1 MTKQTEKFTWNDENT
16 SIVVE
21 KYLAKHAESPET
33 ANSTDFLNAL
43 AKEVGATSGVS
54 VRTKLVNV
62 GKYTKGE
69 VRKVGGGSSLRKA
82 HIVRALEKVALQS
95 DIGEKGDFDS
105 LESCKMDAL
114 KLLAKMIPGVNEAV
128 EEMLS

>member
-1 MTKQTEKFTWNDENT
+1 MTKATEKFTWNDENT

-21 KYLAKHAESPET
+21 KYLAQHAENAEI

-69 VRKVGGGSSLRKA
+69 VRKVGGGSSVRKA
-82 HIVRALEKVALQS
+82 HYVRALEKVALEA

-105 LESCKMDAL
+105 LESCKMDTL
-114 KLLAKMIPGVNEAV
+114 KLLARLIPGVD
-128 EEMLS
+128 EEIAKVAG